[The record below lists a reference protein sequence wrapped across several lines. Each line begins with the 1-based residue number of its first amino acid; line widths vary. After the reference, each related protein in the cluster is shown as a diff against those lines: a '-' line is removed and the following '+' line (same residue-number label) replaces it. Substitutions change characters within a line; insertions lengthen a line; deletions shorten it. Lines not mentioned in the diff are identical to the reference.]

1 MIEFFSNFFLVI
13 SGALVG
19 GSLAG
24 IFIIYQIKRH
34 FFRPKLFFKNVQ
46 ILPTKGDIEG
56 KSFKW
61 GGLIFTGDL
70 HNDSDYWAYS
80 VRIEDIYAEFL
91 PNTKTVLVNKIPLR
105 LASDLP
111 RAENLPYF
119 QQNSQ
124 LQNIKPNEKITTS
137 IRIITKKAI
146 SLTDYKQ
153 LIKELR
159 MIQIKTRIV
168 YENSAGFKS
177 ATLFWLD
184 FQHARFI
191 NLFGRRHANTQ
202 SWKSDKQKTKTPIR
216 VKSKIIEI
224 DTEPF

>member
-13 SGALVG
+13 SGALLG

-24 IFIIYQIKRH
+24 VFVIYQIKRN
-34 FFRPKLFFKNVQ
+34 FFKPKLYFKNVQ

-70 HNDSDYWAYS
+70 HNDSEYWAYN

-91 PNTKTVLVNKIPLR
+91 PNTKTLLVNKTPLR
-105 LASDLP
+105 LSSDLP
-111 RAENLPYF
+111 RSENFLYF

-137 IRIITKKAI
+137 IRIVTKKAI
-146 SLTDYKQ
+146 SLNDYKQ
-153 LIKELR
+153 LVKELR

-168 YENSAGFKS
+168 YENSSGFKS

-184 FQHARFI
+184 FQHTRFV
-191 NLFGRRHANTQ
+191 NLFGKRQISTS
-202 SWKSDKQKTKTPIR
+202 SWRNSKQDSRTLVK
-216 VKSKIIEI
+216 VKSKIVEI
-224 DTEPF
+224 DTEPY